1 MNLFNIFLIIFNFI
15 SIILSFSSSD
25 YSLIFPFNT
34 ITLNE
39 IENISLYNDSY
50 TTGVLRNI
58 FENNIFINLKL
69 GSPSQNIKLVININS
84 DDFFIVREDAKF
96 DRKYPKRN
104 GNFYYNQS
112 LSSTFNYQNGKESDI
127 YYSHP
132 HLSNYVQDNFLFI
145 STNNKNDELN
155 VKNFSFL
162 LAIEVKEFEH
172 GVIGLKGIA
181 NIKRREDFLTTLKRN
196 NLTNNYIWYLKYNNS
211 TSGNLIIGNYP
222 HDDEFNKQTCNDC
235 LFQKKHFVKI
245 YSNISEYN
253 WKNKWGLNFKKILI
267 KDKNVYQEILSDCEK
282 CHMVEFN
289 PNLGIIKGSKKYEDI
304 IEDSVF
310 NKYMHENL
318 CFKDTITI
326 NKNYEDNNY
335 NYYYCNASIYN
346 ELKDLFKPIQ
356 FEHRLFQTNFSLEYN
371 DLFIKE
377 NELIFFKIIFDD
389 YYNWI
394 FGSPFF
400 SKYLFVFNS
409 DTKEIGFYSKNINNM
424 DETDDINSNKT
435 NDYFF
440 IKIIVIIILG
450 IILIVIGIFIGK
462 KIYGTKRKIRINE
475 LEDNFEIQ

>member
-1 MNLFNIFLIIFNFI
+1 M
-15 SIILSFSSSD
+15 
-25 YSLIFPFNT
+25 
-34 ITLNE
+34 
-39 IENISLYNDSY
+39 
-50 TTGVLRNI
+50 
-58 FENNIFINLKL
+58 
-69 GSPSQNIKLVININS
+69 
-84 DDFFIVREDAKF
+84 
-96 DRKYPKRN
+96 
-104 GNFYYNQS
+104 
-112 LSSTFNYQNGKESDI
+112 
-127 YYSHP
+127 
-132 HLSNYVQDNFLFI
+132 SNYVQDNFLFI
-145 STNNKNDELN
+145 STNNKIDELN

-162 LAIEVKEFEH
+162 LAFEVKEFEH

-181 NIKRREDFLTTLKRN
+181 NIKRREDFLTTLKKY
-196 NLTNNYIWYLKYNNS
+196 NLTNNYVWYLKYDNS

-253 WKNKWGLNFKKILI
+253 WKNQWGLNFKKILI

-282 CHMVEFN
+282 CHMVELN

-304 IEDSVF
+304 IEDSIF
-310 NKYMHENL
+310 NKYIHENL

-326 NKNYEDNNY
+326 NKNYEDNIY
-335 NYYYCNASIYN
+335 NYYYCNASIYD
-346 ELKDLFKPIQ
+346 ELKDLFKLIQ
-356 FEHRLFQTNFSLEYN
+356 FEHRFFQTNFSLDYN

-377 NELIFFKIIFDD
+377 NELIFFKIIFDN

-394 FGSPFF
+394 FGSPIL

-424 DETDDINSNKT
+424 DETNDINANET
-435 NDYFF
+435 NYYFF

-462 KIYGTKRKIRINE
+462 KIYGAKRKIRMNE
-475 LEDNFEIQ
+475 LEDNFEIS